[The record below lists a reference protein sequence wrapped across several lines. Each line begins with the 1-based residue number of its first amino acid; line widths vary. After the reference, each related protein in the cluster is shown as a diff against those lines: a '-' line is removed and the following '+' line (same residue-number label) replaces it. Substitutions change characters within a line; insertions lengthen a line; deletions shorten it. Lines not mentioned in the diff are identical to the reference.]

1 MLYFL
6 LGVRERAIELL
17 FLNGE
22 QINGKIKLIGE
33 APACYAP
40 REDNDVGTGEVSGG
54 LHLTEGDAP

>member
-6 LGVRERAIELL
+6 LGVRERAIELH

-22 QINGKIKLIGE
+22 QFNKKIKLIGE
-33 APACYAP
+33 AQARFAL
-40 REDNDVGTGEVSGG
+40 RKDNDVGIGEVSGG